1 MILDC
6 RFNCAVKSSG
16 CGFFVVVRNFKVN
29 HTRFVAVSVGAVK
42 VVYVIAKDKES
53 IFIGCVVVR
62 NRHIQYG
69 NTAFVP
75 EICGSIF
82 K

>member
-1 MILDC
+1 MWYTISTKEVEKQMQTNIEFGLNEKQVEDKQNK
-6 RFNCAVKSSG
+6 FGLNKLEEK
-16 CGFFVVVRNFKVN
+16 N
-29 HTRFVAVSVGAVK
+29 
-42 VVYVIAKDKES
+42 KES